1 MITIWSDI
9 HCPWAYVTIL
19 RLHRMRDHLGADH
32 LIFDHRSYPRELTEG
47 NEIDAEAAKREV
59 VAIAQLEP
67 TAFSALRSESWPTT
81 NLPAF
86 EAQKWGFSQGQEI
99 GESFDL
105 ALRRAVFLHGHNL
118 GARREL
124 LAVAETE
131 GLMADQLAAALDDG
145 RFRKAVMADFND
157 ALDQGIPGSPQV
169 VLPDGTAHH
178 NPGITYRH
186 ERGIPIIIS
195 DHPSVYEDLIQ
206 VGTVEE

>member
-9 HCPWAYVTIL
+9 HCPWAYVALL
-19 RLHRMRDHLGADH
+19 RLHRMRDHLGADQ
-32 LIFDHRSYPRELTEG
+32 LIFDLRSYPRELVVGDETTVEST
-47 NEIDAEAAKREV
+47 KREV
-59 VAIAQLEP
+59 VALAQLEP
-67 TAFSALRSESWPTT
+67 TAFSALRLEAWPTS

-118 GARREL
+118 GIRSEL

-131 GLMADQLAAALDDG
+131 GLMADQLGAALDDG
-145 RFRKAVMADFND
+145 RFRKAVKADLDD
-157 ALDQGIPGSPQV
+157 ALTQGVTGSPHL

-178 NPGITYRH
+178 NPGISYRH
-186 ERGIPIIIS
+186 ERGIPIVIS
-195 DHPSVYEDLIQ
+195 DHPSVYEELIQ

>member
-9 HCPWAYVTIL
+9 HCPWAYVAIL

-32 LIFDHRSYPRELTEG
+32 LIFDLRSYPRELAAGE
-47 NEIDAEAAKREV
+47 EINAETAKRDV
-59 VAIAQLEP
+59 VALAQLEP
-67 TAFSALRSESWPTT
+67 TAFSALRSEAWPTT

-86 EAQKWGFSQGQEI
+86 EAQKWGFSLGQEI

-118 GARREL
+118 SVRSEL

-131 GLMADQLAAALDDG
+131 GLMSDQLGAALNDG
-145 RFRKAVMADFND
+145 RFRKAVTTDLDD
-157 ALDQGIPGSPQV
+157 ALAQNVVGSPHF

-178 NPGITYRH
+178 NPGITYRR
-186 ERGIPIIIS
+186 ERGIPIILS
-195 DHPSVYEDLIQ
+195 DHPSVYEELVQ
-206 VGTVEE
+206 VAAVEE

>member
-9 HCPWAYVTIL
+9 HCPWAYVALL
-19 RLHRMRDHLGADH
+19 RLHRMRDYLGADR
-32 LIFDHRSYPRELTEG
+32 LVFDLRSYPRELAGGEK
-47 NEIDAEAAKREV
+47 IKAETTQLEV
-59 VAIAQLEP
+59 VALAQLEP
-67 TAFSALRSESWPTT
+67 TAFSALPDRAWPTS
-81 NLPAF
+81 NLPAW
-86 EAQKWGFSQGQEI
+86 EAQKWGFSMGQET

-118 GARREL
+118 SVRSEL

-131 GLMADQLAAALDDG
+131 GLVADQLGVALDDG
-145 RFRKAVMADFND
+145 RFRKAVSADLDD
-157 ALDQGIPGSPQV
+157 ALSQAVVGSPHI

-178 NPGITYRH
+178 NPGITYRV

-195 DHPSVYEDLIQ
+195 DHPSVYEELIQ

>member
-9 HCPWAYVTIL
+9 HCPWAYVALL

-32 LIFDHRSYPRELTEG
+32 LIFDLRSYPRELAAG
-47 NEIDAEAAKREV
+47 DEINAEDAKRQV
-59 VAIAQLEP
+59 VALAQLEP
-67 TAFSALRSESWPTT
+67 TAFSALESQAWPTT

-105 ALRRAVFLHGHNL
+105 ALRRSVFLHGHIL
-118 GARREL
+118 SVRSEL
-124 LAVAETE
+124 LAVAELE
-131 GLMADQLAAALDDG
+131 GLMADQLGAALDDG
-145 RFRKAVMADFND
+145 RFRKAVIADLED
-157 ALDQGIPGSPQV
+157 ARAQGVTGSPHV

-178 NPGITYRH
+178 NPGITYRY

-195 DHPSVYEDLIQ
+195 DHPSVYEELIQ